1 MAQRKW
7 NHSFY
12 KTCYSKLANCDF

>member
-1 MAQRKW
+1 MAQLKW